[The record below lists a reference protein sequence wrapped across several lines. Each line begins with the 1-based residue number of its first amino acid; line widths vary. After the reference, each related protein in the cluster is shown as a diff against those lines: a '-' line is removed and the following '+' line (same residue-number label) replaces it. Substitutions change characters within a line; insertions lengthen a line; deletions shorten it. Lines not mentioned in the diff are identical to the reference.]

1 MLEGVERAMDLPAPR
16 RERLLSLV
24 TGSHPEPDVRDMA
37 ASLARDRT

>member
-24 TGSHPEPDVRDMA
+24 TGSPPEPDMRDMA
-37 ASLARDRT
+37 ASLAGDRT